1 MKLRRD
7 FFVDSLFEVA
17 YRRTPFFALRH
28 PLTPELLPFFGLS
41 WLEIAQ
47 TTHGGRKHKRYLLL
61 EAGNLPAPERCATA
75 ADGSVLRLEFGARAL
90 QAAQTALLRLEV
102 SKITFELAKI

>member
-1 MKLRRD
+1 MKSRIVAHLSSR
-7 FFVDSLFEVA
+7 FVTHLPLNFLFKK
-17 YRRTPFFALRH
+17 
-28 PLTPELLPFFGLS
+28 FFGLS
-41 WLEIAQ
+41 RVEIAQ